1 MEEMNIRLASIH
13 DIKDILDIYNEGI
26 EDRIATLE
34 TATKDLDYMINWF
47 HKHQDRYKV
56 IVAEYNGKVVGW
68 ASLNQYNNR
77 EVYNG
82 VADLSVYIK
91 RSYRGKGFGGRLLS
105 IIENFAKENEFHKI
119 VLSTFPF
126 NQLGQG
132 LYKKNGFRE
141 VGVFW
146 NQGKL
151 DGEFVDV
158 MVMEKLLF
166 LED

>member
-1 MEEMNIRLASIH
+1 MKEVKIRLATINDLEDVLS
-13 DIKDILDIYNEGI
+13 IYNEGI

-34 TATKDLDYMINWF
+34 METKDLNYMFDWF
-47 HKHQDRYKV
+47 HKHQERYKT
-56 IVAEYNGKVVGW
+56 IVAELYGDIIGW
-68 ASLNQYNNR
+68 ASLNQYNSR
-77 EVYNG
+77 KAYDG

-91 RSYRGKGFGGRLLS
+91 RSYRGKGIGGKLLS
-105 IIENFAKENEFHKI
+105 AIEIHARENEFNKI

-132 LYKKNGFRE
+132 LYRKKGFRE
-141 VGVFW
+141 VGVFEK
-146 NQGKL
+146 QGKL

-166 LED
+166 